1 MVDAECPRCSAT
13 SPPPESLLATCKRC
27 GLVFLPHEV
36 QSRPP
41 LPTSGDDVELDLPQP
56 PAGVTVRREGDAIT
70 IVWPLARYVTAFIFS
85 AGMFLAYLAATLH
98 PEQLTSAL
106 WGSVI
111 FCAGVGIVQLFA
123 HHVITL
129 RRDAVEHHISFTFG
143 TRTVRPLD
151 RVRGVE
157 LRKSRWALYQLHV
170 TNTQRRAGTL
180 VARSIERAPLD
191 YAANLIASRIP
202 RDS

>member
-1 MVDAECPRCSAT
+1 MVDAECPRCGAT

-36 QSRPP
+36 QRP
-41 LPTSGDDVELDLPQP
+41 LPKSDDYVELDALPEP
-56 PAGVTVRREGDAIT
+56 PYGVDVRREGDAIT
-70 IVWPLARYVTAFIFS
+70 IMWPLARYVTVFIFS
-85 AGMFLAYLAATLH
+85 AGMFLAYLATTLR
-98 PEQLTSAL
+98 PVQLTSAL

-111 FCAGVGIVQLFA
+111 FCAVVGVVQLFA
-123 HHVITL
+123 FHVITL
-129 RRDAVEHHISFTFG
+129 RKATVEHHISFTIG

-170 TNTQRRAGTL
+170 TNSQRRANTL

-191 YAANLIASRIP
+191 YAATLIASRIP

>member
-1 MVDAECPRCSAT
+1 MVDAECPRCGAT

-27 GLVFLPHEV
+27 GLVFLPHEI
-36 QSRPP
+36 QRP
-41 LPTSGDDVELDLPQP
+41 LPTSEAYVELDLLPDA

-85 AGMFLAYLAATLH
+85 AGMFLAYLATTLR
-98 PEQLTSAL
+98 PETLTSAL

-111 FCAGVGIVQLFA
+111 FCGVVGIVQLFA

-129 RRDAVEHHISFTFG
+129 RPATVEHHISFTVG

-157 LRKSRWALYQLHV
+157 LRKSRWPLYQLHV
-170 TNTQRRAGTL
+170 TNGQRGAGTL

-202 RDS
+202 RHS